1 MLLPN
6 KSSIVAFPTLASH
19 RLETGGICPMEIKHT
34 HPESKSADERAAQLK
49 DVRRVCI
56 ALIAAQQK
64 KAVGKESA

>member
-1 MLLPN
+1 
-6 KSSIVAFPTLASH
+6 
-19 RLETGGICPMEIKHT
+19 MEIKHT
-34 HPESKSADERAAQLK
+34 HPESKSADDRAAQLK